1 MGHDDVMT
9 TFRSYGSVSP
19 GRQVE
24 LMGRFRPRG
33 PLPDED
39 AVIDE

>member
-9 TFRSYGSVSP
+9 TFSSYGSVAS

-24 LMGRFRPRG
+24 LMARFRQRG
-33 PLPDED
+33 PLPED
-39 AVIDE
+39 AEVIER